1 MNQLKRKRKLEE
13 FLIEDIGDHDYSS
26 DFLFPEEQWG
36 RLMFTSKAVGI
47 FCGEQIILEG
57 YHLLHPDIH
66 VELHVRDGEVLSPG
80 KPLATVE
87 GPIAELLKGERVI
100 LNLIQRMSGI
110 TTSTHEAVQTLADE
124 NIRICDTRKTTPG
137 LRAFEKY
144 AVRTGGGFN
153 HRNGLYDA
161 VMLKDNHISFFGS
174 IKKAVAATRA
184 KIGHMVK
191 IEVETETEQ
200 QVLEAVEAGVDCIMF
215 DNRSPA
221 EIEHLSTLV
230 PPYITKEASGGI
242 TSFTLSEYRGLDLD
256 YISLGYLTH
265 SATALDFSARVTSM
279 KEGVQ

>member
-13 FLIEDIGDHDYSS
+13 FFIEDIGDHDCSS
-26 DFLFPEEQWG
+26 DFLFPKSQWG
-36 RLMFTSKAVGI
+36 HLVFTSKSVGI
-47 FCGEQIILEG
+47 FCGEDIIQDG
-57 YHLLHPDIH
+57 YHMLDSAIH
-66 VELHVRDGEVLSPG
+66 VDLHVRDGEDLSSE
-80 KPLATVE
+80 KPLATIE

-110 TTSTHEAVQTLADE
+110 TTLTHEAVHTLADE

-161 VMLKDNHISFFGS
+161 VMLKDNHIAFFGS
-174 IKKAVAATRA
+174 IKKAVAATRD
-184 KIGHMVK
+184 KIGHMIK

-230 PPYITKEASGGI
+230 PGSITKEASGGI
-242 TSFTLSEYRGLDLD
+242 NRFTLPEYRGLDLD

-279 KEGVQ
+279 KEEVR